1 MQLAPELKGLT
12 LGEVSQRVGL
22 GKVNKQSFE
31 TSRSIPTILR
41 ANIFTLFNAV
51 VGGAFLLLLAL
62 GQWQDALFGL
72 AVISNILIGV
82 IQEYRSKRILDK
94 LAILNQS
101 PVTVRRDGKSH
112 QVNVEEVVED
122 DLLELY
128 AGDQVPAD
136 ANVLYSKGLE
146 IDESLLSGESE
157 PVTKNVGTTVLAGSG
172 VITGSG
178 LAKVTKVGDQT
189 YSSALLG
196 QARAFSVVASEIR
209 QSLDKLIRWISWI
222 LGPITILVVYAQ
234 LQATQNQTDA
244 LVRATASV
252 ISMVPQGLV
261 LITSI
266 AFGIAAVKLAR
277 QGVLLQELAA
287 VEVLARV
294 DVICF
299 DKTGTLTDGTMEL
312 IAAKELSNLA
322 ESIDNKEISWEQV
335 VAEFAFQPNPN
346 QTAIALQKSFSQ
358 ANLKVTESV
367 EFNSEQKYSSL
378 VISGTKF
385 YLGAPEILTDDPE
398 VLSQVTQLANQ
409 GKRTLLLVAELQ
421 KRTPWVLLS
430 FSESIRPEAGKT
442 LEYFKSQGVGIRVL
456 SGDNATTVSNVARA
470 AGLDFSGDGYDARK
484 LDGEQSNYS
493 EVLEQELVLGRVT
506 PDQKKSIVIALQQKG
521 HVVAMVG
528 DGVNDALALKQSD
541 LGVAMGT
548 GSAVTKAVAN
558 LVLLNNKFES
568 LPSIVD
574 EGRRVIANVERLS
587 SLFLTKTVWAIL
599 LAVSFSLMLWEYP
612 VLPRQLSALDGFT
625 IGIPAFLLAL
635 LPNQKRYRP
644 GFLRRSL
651 LFCVPAGVITAAAI
665 VVLKIATTFSGS
677 WSTMQSQT
685 AAALLLSGTGL
696 WVLATLVRPWSA
708 IKIAILFSMV
718 IAGVIVF
725 VLPLSTSFFAFSPLA
740 LDQLAITAAIA
751 LAAAVG
757 IEIVRYGQDRKA
769 QKDLKI

>member
-1 MQLAPELKGLT
+1 MQLVPEVRGLT
-12 LGEVSQRVGL
+12 SEEVSQRVKI
-22 GKVNKQSFE
+22 GKVNKQTFE
-31 TSRSIPTILR
+31 TSRSLATILR

-72 AVISNILIGV
+72 AVVSNILIGV

-101 PVTVRRDGKSH
+101 LVTVRRDGTST
-112 QVNVEEVVED
+112 QVRVED
-122 DLLELY
+122 VVVDDVLELY
-128 AGDQVPAD
+128 PGDQLPAD
-136 ANVLYSKGLE
+136 ATLLHSKSLE
-146 IDESLLSGESE
+146 LDESLLSGESE
-157 PVTKNVGTTVLAGSG
+157 PVAKVIGSTVLAGSG
-172 VITGSG
+172 VISGSG
-178 LAKVTKVGDQT
+178 LATVTKVGDET
-189 YSSALLG
+189 YSSSLIG
-196 QARAFSVVASEIR
+196 QARVFSVVASEIR

-234 LQATQNQTDA
+234 LQASQNQTDA

-266 AFGIAAVKLAR
+266 AFGIAVVKLAR

-294 DVICF
+294 DLICF

-312 IAAKELSNLA
+312 DSATVLTDLTQTIADK
-322 ESIDNKEISWEQV
+322 KISWEEIV
-335 VAEFAFQPNPN
+335 GEFAFQPNPN
-346 QTAIALQKSFSQ
+346 RTALALQGHFAH
-358 ANLKVTESV
+358 ANLKVTESF

-378 VISGTKF
+378 VIAGTKF
-385 YLGAPEILTDDPE
+385 FLGAPEILTEDPE
-398 VLSQVTQLANQ
+398 VLSRVTKLAEQ
-409 GKRTLLLVAELQ
+409 GKRTLLLAVELE
-421 KRTPWVLLS
+421 KISPWVLFS
-430 FSESIRPEAGKT
+430 FSETIRPEASKT

-470 AGLDFSGDGYDARK
+470 AGLDFSGDGFDARK
-484 LDGEQSNYS
+484 LQDDQSNYA
-493 EVLEQELVLGRVT
+493 EVLEREVVLGRVT
-506 PDQKKSIVIALQQKG
+506 PDQKKAIVIALQQKG

-541 LGVAMGT
+541 LGIAMGT

-568 LPSIVD
+568 LPNVVD

-587 SLFLTKTVWAIL
+587 SLFLTKTFWAIL
-599 LAVSFSLMLWEYP
+599 LAVVFSLMLWEYP

-635 LPNQKRYRP
+635 LPNPKLYRP
-644 GFLRRSL
+644 GFLKRAL
-651 LFCVPAGVITAAAI
+651 MFCIPAGFVTAAAI
-665 VVLKIATTFSGS
+665 IILKIATTVSGS
-677 WSTMQSQT
+677 WSTIESQT
-685 AAALLLSGTGL
+685 AAALLLSVTGL
-696 WVLATLVRPWSA
+696 WVLATLVRPLSA
-708 IKIAILFSMV
+708 VKIAILFLMV
-718 IAGVIVF
+718 IAGVVVF
-725 VLPLSTSFFAFSPLA
+725 VLPLSTSFFAFTPLA
-740 LDQLAITAAIA
+740 LDQLAITLVIA
-751 LAAAVG
+751 FTAAAG
-757 IEIVRYGQDRKA
+757 IELVRYAQDRKA
-769 QKDLKI
+769 HKDLKI

>member
-1 MQLAPELKGLT
+1 MQLVPELQGLT
-12 LGEVSQRVGL
+12 SEEVSQRESL

-31 TSRSIPTILR
+31 TSRSLATILR

-82 IQEYRSKRILDK
+82 VQEYRSKRILDK

-101 PVTVRRDGKSH
+101 PVTVRRDGKSA
-112 QVNVEEVVED
+112 QVRVEEVVVD
-122 DLLELY
+122 DVLELY
-128 AGDQVPAD
+128 AGDQLPAD
-136 ANVLYSKGLE
+136 ATLLYSKALE
-146 IDESLLSGESE
+146 LDESLLSGESE
-157 PVTKNVGTTVLAGSG
+157 PVTKDIGGTVLAGSG
-172 VITGSG
+172 VTSGSG
-178 LAKVTKVGDQT
+178 LAKVTKVGKET
-189 YSSALLG
+189 YSSSLIG
-196 QARAFSVVASEIR
+196 QARVFSVVASEIR

-234 LQATQNQTDA
+234 LQASQNQTDA

-266 AFGIAAVKLAR
+266 AFGIAAIKLAR

-299 DKTGTLTDGTMEL
+299 DKTGTITDGTMEL
-312 IAAKELSNLA
+312 DSTALLTELTETLS
-322 ESIDNKEISWEQV
+322 DKEITWEKIV
-335 VAEFAFQPNPN
+335 GEFAFQPNPN
-346 QTAIALQKSFSQ
+346 QTALALQKRFAH
-358 ANLKVTESV
+358 ANLKVTESI

-378 VISGTKF
+378 VVSGTKF
-385 YLGAPEILTDDPE
+385 FLGAPEILTGDPE
-398 VLSQVTQLANQ
+398 VLSQVTQLAQQ
-409 GKRTLLLVAELQ
+409 GKRTLLLAAESP
-421 KRTPWVLLS
+421 KITPWVLFS
-430 FSESIRPEAGKT
+430 FSERIRPEARKT

-470 AGLDFSGDGYDARK
+470 AGLDFSGDGYDSRK
-484 LDGEQSNYS
+484 LEGDQSNYA
-493 EVLEQELVLGRVT
+493 EVLEREIVLGRVT

-541 LGVAMGT
+541 LGIAMGT

-568 LPSIVD
+568 LPSVVD

-587 SLFLTKTVWAIL
+587 SLFLTKSVWAIV
-599 LAVSFSLMLWEYP
+599 LAVVFSLMLWEYP

-644 GFLRRSL
+644 GFLKRAL
-651 LFCVPAGVITAAAI
+651 LFCVRAGFVTAAAI
-665 VVLKIATTFSGS
+665 IALKIATSFTGS
-677 WSTMQSQT
+677 WTTMESQT
-685 AAALLLSGTGL
+685 AAALLLSITGL

-708 IKIAILFSMV
+708 KKMAIVFSMV
-718 IAGVIVF
+718 VAGVIVF
-725 VLPLSTSFFAFSPLA
+725 VLPLSTSFFAFTPLA
-740 LDQLAITAAIA
+740 MDQLAITLGIA
-751 LAAAVG
+751 FAAAAG
-757 IEIVRYGQDRKA
+757 IELVRYYQDRKA
-769 QKDLKI
+769 QKDLKF